1 MLRVQDGW
9 ASDITLS
16 SNTSNTAMF
25 QGTVYQVVP
34 AWALMDKF
42 CGPHV
47 RSVAMTELT
56 TVRVPRSMSPG
67 RTPPRTDDQLTSK
80 FVVTVVPDRPSRPTT
95 VPPLE

>member
-47 RSVAMTELT
+47 RSLAMTELT
-56 TVRVPRSMSPG
+56 TVRVPRSMS
-67 RTPPRTDDQLTSK
+67 PRTDDQLTSK